1 MSLLRIPVE
10 WQNWKST
17 IGASKATSHGDF
29 EKPASGLQRQFRFLI
44 DMGAYHFLYVVQE
57 EVISYEDWCA
67 PPWPYSH
74 EHVALVG
81 GAPQKT
87 FSI

>member
-57 EVISYEDWCA
+57 EVTSYEDWCA
-67 PPWPYSH
+67 PP
-74 EHVALVG
+74 VAVFPRTRGISRGSASENL
-81 GAPQKT
+81 
-87 FSI
+87 